1 MHQKNMTTLL
11 QTLESIAG
19 DDIGLKI
26 QKPLP
31 KDATRK
37 EMTAAKKEMSKIF
50 KIVLQTVQ
58 PEGTVDENL
67 KLAAG
72 SLDELRK
79 TLGGEEIVDDGLK
92 NLISQYKCVENR
104 VIKRALLGEIA
115 KQLSYSS
122 VLRLVDASVSR
133 YE

>member
-1 MHQKNMTTLL
+1 MTTLM
-11 QTLESIAG
+11 QTLLYLAG
-19 DDIGLKI
+19 DDVDLKM

-37 EMTAAKKEMSKIF
+37 QRTEAKKDMAKIL

-58 PEGTVDENL
+58 PEGTVEENL
-67 KLAAG
+67 KLATV

-79 TLGGEEIVDDGLK
+79 TIGGDEIVDDGLK

-115 KQLSYSS
+115 KRLSYTS

>member
-1 MHQKNMTTLL
+1 M
-11 QTLESIAG
+11 A
-19 DDIGLKI
+19 KI
-26 QKPLP
+26 L
-31 KDATRK
+31 
-37 EMTAAKKEMSKIF
+37 

-58 PEGTVDENL
+58 PEGTVEENL
-67 KLAAG
+67 KLATV

-79 TLGGEEIVDDGLK
+79 TIGGDEIVDDGLK

-115 KQLSYSS
+115 KRLSYTS

>member
-1 MHQKNMTTLL
+1 MQI
-11 QTLESIAG
+11 LESIAG

-37 EMTAAKKEMSKIF
+37 EITAAKKDMSQIL

-58 PEGTVDENL
+58 PDGTADEKV
-67 KLAAG
+67 KLATG

-79 TLGGEEIVDDGLK
+79 TLCGDEIVDDGLK

-115 KQLSYSS
+115 KRLSYTS
-122 VLRLVDASVSR
+122 VLKLVDAGVSR